1 MRLTF
6 AGVVTAGHVWCL
18 QDRGA
23 VRRSSGQ
30 QVQDTG
36 EPTAGYRVW
45 CCQTATGDCRCYCHN
60 NAQVLAPGGKED
72 AAVLVANFLGRPYS
86 FDAYEA
92 WLANNQE

>member
-1 MRLTF
+1 MF
-6 AGVVTAGHVWCL
+6 GAFKTAGL
-18 QDRGA
+18 YDA
-23 VRRSSGQ
+23 
-30 QVQDTG
+30 QVDNKYKTQVS
-36 EPTAGYRVW
+36 PTAGYRVW
-45 CCQTATGDCRCYCHN
+45 CCQTATGDCCCYCHN